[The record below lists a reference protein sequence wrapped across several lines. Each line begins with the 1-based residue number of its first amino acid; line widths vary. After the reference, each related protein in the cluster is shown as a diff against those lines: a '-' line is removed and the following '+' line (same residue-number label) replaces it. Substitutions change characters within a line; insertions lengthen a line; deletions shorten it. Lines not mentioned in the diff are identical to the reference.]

1 MNNRI
6 PLRKPGAEVGERH
19 EIHAEFE
26 ADPVD
31 LYGRHHEV
39 THAEADIA
47 VTKVSEGLHLDVRV
61 DTVLATTCD
70 RTLEPVELQLSFRDS
85 ELLAGPDDEELAV
98 EDWTLDLS
106 ATRAGRCRT
115 RSRCRSS
122 RRARSPC
129 APPTRATRSTRGGAG
144 STTSPSRGSSRAGR
158 DGRGNLVRDSKV
170 GYILDRPAAIRRASR
185 FRI

>member
-6 PLRKPGAEVGERH
+6 PLRKPGAEVGERY

-31 LYGRHHEV
+31 LYGRQHEV

-61 DTVLATTCD
+61 DAVLATTCD

-98 EDWTLDLS
+98 EDWTLDLK
-106 ATRAGRCRT
+106 RYAGRTLPNEIPMQAFREGT
-115 RSRCRSS
+115 E
-122 RRARSPC
+122 P
-129 APPTRATRSTRGGAG
+129 
-144 STTSPSRGSSRAGR
+144 
-158 DGRGNLVRDSKV
+158 V
-170 GYILDRPAAIRRASR
+170 RPADEGDDVDPRWRGLDDIPVSG
-185 FRI
+185 F